1 MTYRPF
7 ATVLVIALCVW
18 SVQAQSGRK
27 HAKPA
32 PATPVATPTPEP
44 TPAPKKADKVSEL
57 LFYVGADRSDS
68 YAMLSYAYYDWVVRG
83 CADRLRAGSSAGV
96 EVTDQ
101 SFTRGEAIKKAK
113 SETKSNTVLLNLK
126 YDNMA
131 RTDTELILEYI
142 VFAPGT
148 AKIVTQ
154 GHSYLNANRAG
165 PVIVGPSSSR
175 IPSSELYREQLLRRA
190 GEDAGD
196 RILKAL
202 HLDVDIPRQP

>member
-1 MTYRPF
+1 M
-7 ATVLVIALCVW
+7 LVIALAVW
-18 SVQAQSGRK
+18 SIQAQSGRK
-27 HAKPA
+27 HAKSAPVAEVPA
-32 PATPVATPTPEP
+32 PTPEATPT
-44 TPAPKKADKVSEL
+44 PKKADKPAEL
-57 LFYVGADRSDS
+57 LFYIGADRNSS
-68 YAMLSYAYYDWVVRG
+68 YAMLSYAYYDWAVRG

-96 EVTDQ
+96 DITDQ
-101 SFTRGEAIKKAK
+101 SFSRGEAIKKAK
-113 SETKSNTVLLNLK
+113 SETKSYTVLLDLK

-165 PVIVGPSSSR
+165 PIIAGPTTSR
-175 IPSSELYREQLLRRA
+175 VPNNDLYREQIIRRA
-190 GEDAGD
+190 GEDAGN

-202 HLDVDIPRQP
+202 HLDIEIPRQP

>member
-1 MTYRPF
+1 MTHRPF
-7 ATVLVIALCVW
+7 ATLLLIALAVW

-27 HAKPA
+27 HVKPA
-32 PATPVATPTPEP
+32 PAAAVPTPTPEP
-44 TPAPKKADKVSEL
+44 TPTPKKAEKVAEL
-57 LFYVGADRSDS
+57 LFYVGADRTDS
-68 YAMLSYAYYDWVVRG
+68 YVTLSYAYYDWVVRG

-96 EVTDQ
+96 DVTDQ
-101 SFTRGEAIKKAK
+101 SFSRGEAIKKAK
-113 SETKSNTVLLNLK
+113 SETKSYVVLLNLK
-126 YDNMA
+126 FDNMA

-165 PVIVGPSSSR
+165 PIIAGPTSR
-175 IPSSELYREQLLRRA
+175 GPTSELYREQLLRRA
-190 GEDAGD
+190 GEDAGN

-202 HLDVDIPRQP
+202 HLDVEIPRQP

>member
-1 MTYRPF
+1 MKYRPIV
-7 ATVLVIALCVW
+7 TMLVIALAVW

-32 PATPVATPTPEP
+32 PAAEVPTPTPEP
-44 TPAPKKADKVSEL
+44 TPTPKKAEKPAEL
-57 LFYVGADRSDS
+57 LFYVGADRTDS
-68 YAMLSYAYYDWVVRG
+68 YAMLSYAYYDWVVRA
-83 CADRLRAGSSAGV
+83 CADRLRAGSSGGV
-96 EVTDQ
+96 DITDQ
-101 SFTRGEAIKKAK
+101 SFSRGEAIKKAK
-113 SETKSNTVLLNLK
+113 SESKSYVVLLNLK
-126 YDNMA
+126 LDNMA

-165 PVIVGPSSSR
+165 PIIAGPTSR
-175 IPSSELYREQLLRRA
+175 VPQSELYREQMLKRA
-190 GEDAGD
+190 GEDAGN

-202 HLDVDIPRQP
+202 HLDIDIPRQP

>member
-7 ATVLVIALCVW
+7 ATLLVIALAVW

-32 PATPVATPTPEP
+32 PAAAVPTPTPEP
-44 TPAPKKADKVSEL
+44 TPAPKKTEKQSEL
-57 LFYVGADRSDS
+57 EFYVGADRTDTT
-68 YAMLSYAYYDWVVRG
+68 AMLSFAYYDWAVRG
-83 CADRLRAGSSAGV
+83 CADRLRAGSSATV
-96 EVTDQ
+96 DITDQ
-101 SFTRGEAIKKAK
+101 SFSRGEAIKKAK
-113 SETKSNTVLLNLK
+113 SETKSYVVLLNLK
-126 YDNMA
+126 FDNMA

-165 PVIVGPSSSR
+165 PIIAGPTSR
-175 IPSSELYREQLLRRA
+175 GPNSEYYREQIIRRA
-190 GEDAGD
+190 GEDAGN

>member
-1 MTYRPF
+1 MSYRPF
-7 ATVLVIALCVW
+7 ATMLVIALAVW

-27 HAKPA
+27 HAKSA
-32 PATPVATPTPEP
+32 PVAEVPTPTPEP

-57 LFYVGADRSDS
+57 LFFVGADRNDS
-68 YAMLSYAYYDWVVRG
+68 YAMLSYAYYDWVVRA

-96 EVTDQ
+96 DITDQ
-101 SFTRGEAIKKAK
+101 SFSRGEAIKKAK
-113 SETKSNTVLLNLK
+113 SETKSYVVLLNLK

-131 RTDTELILEYI
+131 RTDTELILEYL

-165 PVIVGPSSSR
+165 PVVVGPTSR
-175 IPSSELYREQLLRRA
+175 GPNSEYYREQILKRA
-190 GEDAGD
+190 GEDAGN

-202 HLDVDIPRQP
+202 HLDIDIPRQP

>member
-1 MTYRPF
+1 MRYRPF
-7 ATVLVIALCVW
+7 ATLLVIALAVW

-32 PATPVATPTPEP
+32 PAAEVPTPTPEP
-44 TPAPKKADKVSEL
+44 TPAPKKTEKQSEL
-57 LFYVGADRSDS
+57 LFFIGADRTDS

-96 EVTDQ
+96 DITDQ
-101 SFTRGEAIKKAK
+101 SLSRGEAIKKAK
-113 SETKSNTVLLNLK
+113 SETKSYVVLLSLK

-142 VFAPGT
+142 VFAPNT

-154 GHSYLNANRAG
+154 GHSYLAANRAG
-165 PVIVGPSSSR
+165 PVIVGPTSR
-175 IPSSELYREQLLRRA
+175 GPNSDLYRQQMLQRA
-190 GEDAGD
+190 GEDAGN

-202 HLDVDIPRQP
+202 HLDIDIPRQP

>member
-1 MTYRPF
+1 M
-7 ATVLVIALCVW
+7 LVIALAAW

-27 HAKPA
+27 HSKPA
-32 PATPVATPTPEP
+32 PVAEIPTPTPEP
-44 TPAPKKADKVSEL
+44 TATPKKTDKVSEL
-57 LFYVGADRSDS
+57 LFYVGADRTDTT
-68 YAMLSYAYYDWVVRG
+68 AMLSFAYYDWAIRG
-83 CADRLRAGSSAGV
+83 CADRLRSGSSAGV
-96 EVTDQ
+96 DITDQ
-101 SFTRGEAIKKAK
+101 SFSRGEAIKKAK
-113 SETKSNTVLLNLK
+113 SETKSCTVLLNLK
-126 YDNMA
+126 FDNMA

-165 PVIVGPSSSR
+165 PIIAGPTTSR
-175 IPSSELYREQLLRRA
+175 VPNNDLYREQIIRRA
-190 GEDAGD
+190 GEDAGN

>member
-1 MTYRPF
+1 MRYRPF
-7 ATVLVIALCVW
+7 ATLLLIALAVW

-32 PATPVATPTPEP
+32 PAAEVPSPTPEP
-44 TPAPKKADKVSEL
+44 TPTPKKAEKPAEL
-57 LFYVGADRSDS
+57 LFFIGADRTDTT
-68 YAMLSYAYYDWVVRG
+68 AMLSYAYYDWAVRG

-96 EVTDQ
+96 DITDQ
-101 SFTRGEAIKKAK
+101 SFSRGEAIKKAK
-113 SETKSNTVLLNLK
+113 SETKSYIVLLNLK
-126 YDNMA
+126 FDNMA
-131 RTDTELILEYI
+131 RTNTELILEYI

-165 PVIVGPSSSR
+165 PIIAGPTSR
-175 IPSSELYREQLLRRA
+175 APNSEYYREQIIRRA
-190 GEDAGD
+190 GEDAGN

-202 HLDVDIPRQP
+202 HLDVEIPRQP

>member
-1 MTYRPF
+1 M
-7 ATVLVIALCVW
+7 LVIALAVW

-27 HAKPA
+27 HSKPA
-32 PATPVATPTPEP
+32 PVAEIPSPTPEP
-44 TPAPKKADKVSEL
+44 TPAPKKTEKVSEL
-57 LFYVGADRSDS
+57 LFFIGADRHDS
-68 YAMLSYAYYDWVVRG
+68 QVMLSYAYYDWVVRG

-96 EVTDQ
+96 DITDQ
-101 SFTRGEAIKKAK
+101 SFSRGEAIKKAK
-113 SETKSNTVLLNLK
+113 SETKSYVVLLNLK

-142 VFAPGT
+142 VFAPNT

-165 PVIVGPSSSR
+165 PIVVGPRSPGPNSD
-175 IPSSELYREQLLRRA
+175 LYRQQVLTRA
-190 GEDAGD
+190 GEDAGE

-202 HLDVDIPRQP
+202 HLDIDIPRQP

>member
-1 MTYRPF
+1 
-7 ATVLVIALCVW
+7 
-18 SVQAQSGRK
+18 
-27 HAKPA
+27 
-32 PATPVATPTPEP
+32 
-44 TPAPKKADKVSEL
+44 
-57 LFYVGADRSDS
+57 
-68 YAMLSYAYYDWVVRG
+68 MLSYAYYDWVVRG

-96 EVTDQ
+96 DITDQ
-101 SFTRGEAIKKAK
+101 SFSRGEAIKKAK
-113 SETKSNTVLLNLK
+113 SETKSYVVLINLK

-165 PVIVGPSSSR
+165 PIIAGPTSR
-175 IPSSELYREQLLRRA
+175 GPNSDLYRQQVLTRA

-202 HLDVDIPRQP
+202 HLGIDIPRQP